1 MKTEIKTGGETMI
14 YDFHQ
19 DIGYLA
25 LAFYALLCLL
35 LLAFMVWLGIHLVKL
50 LRKGAGNFNKIEI
63 GIRSAIILVT
73 LIPFVFCIDLF
84 SSSCAKVYRLH
95 TETYLQ
101 ETGTLSFLTAERD
114 DYRDDIMYDVSF
126 IVNGVSFANNN
137 LVVDEALLEKLRFCE
152 QKTVTVAYE
161 LTEDGVFVYF
171 IEVID

>member
-1 MKTEIKTGGETMI
+1 MI

-35 LLAFMVWLGIHLVKL
+35 LLSVIIWLGTMLVKS
-50 LRKGAGNFNKIEI
+50 LRGKSINKIEI

-101 ETGTLSFLTAERD
+101 ETGTLSSLTAERD
-114 DYRDDIMYDVSF
+114 DYRDHIMYDVSF

>member
-1 MKTEIKTGGETMI
+1 MI

-35 LLAFMVWLGIHLVKL
+35 LLSVIIWLGTMLVKS
-50 LRKGAGNFNKIEI
+50 LRGKSINKIEI

-101 ETGTLSFLTAERD
+101 ETGTLSSLTAERD

-137 LVVDEALLEKLRFCE
+137 LVVDEPLLEKLRFCE

>member
-1 MKTEIKTGGETMI
+1 MI

-35 LLAFMVWLGIHLVKL
+35 LLSVIIWLGTMLVKS
-50 LRKGAGNFNKIEI
+50 LRGKSINKIEI

-101 ETGTLSFLTAERD
+101 ETGTLSSLTAERD
-114 DYRDDIMYDVSF
+114 DYRDNIMYDVSF

-137 LVVDEALLEKLRFCE
+137 LVVDEALLGKLRFCE

>member
-1 MKTEIKTGGETMI
+1 MI

-35 LLAFMVWLGIHLVKL
+35 LLSVIIWLGTMLVKS
-50 LRKGAGNFNKIEI
+50 LRGKSINKIEI

-73 LIPFVFCIDLF
+73 LILFVFCIDLF

-101 ETGTLSFLTAERD
+101 ETGTLSSLTAERD

>member
-1 MKTEIKTGGETMI
+1 MI

-35 LLAFMVWLGIHLVKL
+35 LLSVIIWLGTMLVKS
-50 LRKGAGNFNKIEI
+50 LRGKSINKIEI

-95 TETYLQ
+95 TESYLQ
-101 ETGTLSFLTAERD
+101 ETGTLSSLTAERD

>member
-1 MKTEIKTGGETMI
+1 MI

-35 LLAFMVWLGIHLVKL
+35 LLSVIIWLGTMLVKS
-50 LRKGAGNFNKIEI
+50 LRGKSINKIEI

-101 ETGTLSFLTAERD
+101 ETGTLSSLTAERD

-152 QKTVTVAYE
+152 QKTVKIAYE

-171 IEVID
+171 IELID

>member
-1 MKTEIKTGGETMI
+1 MV

-19 DIGYLA
+19 DIGYIA
-25 LAFYALLCLL
+25 LGAYALLCLL
-35 LLAFMVWLGIHLVKL
+35 LLSVIIWLGTMLVKS
-50 LRKGAGNFNKIEI
+50 LRGKSINKIEI

-73 LIPFVFCIDLF
+73 LIPFFFCIDLF

-101 ETGTLSFLTAERD
+101 ETGTLSSLTAERD
-114 DYRDDIMYDVSF
+114 DYRDTIMYDVSF

>member
-1 MKTEIKTGGETMI
+1 MI

-35 LLAFMVWLGIHLVKL
+35 LLSVIIWLGTMLVKS
-50 LRKGAGNFNKIEI
+50 LRGKSINMIEI

-101 ETGTLSFLTAERD
+101 ETGTLSSLTAERD

-152 QKTVTVAYE
+152 QKTVTIAYE

>member
-1 MKTEIKTGGETMI
+1 MI

-35 LLAFMVWLGIHLVKL
+35 LLSVIIWLGTMLVKS
-50 LRKGAGNFNKIEI
+50 LRGKSINKIEI

-84 SSSCAKVYRLH
+84 SSACAKVYRLH

-101 ETGTLSFLTAERD
+101 ETGTLSSLTAERD

>member
-1 MKTEIKTGGETMI
+1 MI

-35 LLAFMVWLGIHLVKL
+35 LLSVIIWLGTMLVKS
-50 LRKGAGNFNKIEI
+50 LRGKSINKIEI

-101 ETGTLSFLTAERD
+101 ETGTLSSLTAERD